1 MKLQL
6 QLRGA
11 VVFLAAV
18 LTLSTAR
25 QFEHALDTDEV
36 TLRSRGVLRDIV
48 VLSEENGIKVSLP
61 LRDLTSIFGW
71 IELMFFSLMNI
82 SICPTVA
89 TCLYLHVQY
98 TYTCTA
104 GPACIC

>member
-1 MKLQL
+1 MKQL

-25 QFEHALDTDEV
+25 QFEHVLNNDEV

-48 VLSEENGIKVSLP
+48 VLSEENGVKVSP
-61 LRDLTSIFGW
+61 LFRDLSIFGW
-71 IELMFFSLMNI
+71 INMSNDTLSL
-82 SICPTVA
+82 
-89 TCLYLHVQY
+89 LHVHVHAWLNLRCWFHLL
-98 TYTCTA
+98 TVW
-104 GPACIC
+104 